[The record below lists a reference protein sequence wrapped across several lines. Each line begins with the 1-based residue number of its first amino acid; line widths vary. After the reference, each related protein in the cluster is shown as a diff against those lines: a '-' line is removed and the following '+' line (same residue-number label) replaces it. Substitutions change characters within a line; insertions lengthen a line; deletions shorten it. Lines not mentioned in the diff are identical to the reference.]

1 MGYVYLITNKISGK
15 KYVGQSIQLDINSRW
30 KCHKKVNKKYV
41 GKILYN
47 AYKKYGIENF
57 DYKIICI
64 CFDEDTDKYE
74 EEYIKKYNTVHP
86 NGYNLLQG
94 GKNRKHNPET
104 LKYLSE
110 IMSGEKHPQYGT
122 KLSEE
127 HKKKISERMKGTGN
141 PNFGKRNHR
150 YGKKFTEEEI
160 QKRLDRYKEHPE
172 TKEKIS
178 NSLKEYYKTCNK
190 QGIKTNG
197 KTVKQYD
204 LDGNFIK
211 EYYSI
216 SEAAR
221 EVNVF
226 RTVISKACIIPHYTA
241 GGYRWTK
248 E

>member
-1 MGYVYLITNKISGK
+1 MGYIYLVTNKINDM
-15 KYVGQSIQLDINSRW
+15 KYVGQSIQDDIYKRW
-30 KCHKKVNKKYV
+30 NGHRSKKRTV
-41 GKILYN
+41 GKVLHN
-47 AYKKYGIENF
+47 AYNKYGIDNF

-94 GKNRKHNPET
+94 GKNRKHNEET
-104 LKYLSE
+104 KRHLSE
-110 IMSGEKHPQYGT
+110 IMSGENHPQYGT

-127 HKKKISERMKGTGN
+127 HKKKISKRMKGPGN

-150 YGKKFTEEEI
+150 SGKKFTEEEI

-172 TKEKIS
+172 TKEQIS
-178 NSLKEYYKTCNK
+178 NSLKKYYKNCYEK
-190 QGIKTNG
+190 GIKTNG

-204 LDGNFIK
+204 LDGNFIR
-211 EYYSI
+211 EYMSI
-216 SEAAR
+216 SEAGRA
-221 EVNVF
+221 VNIHH
-226 RTVISKACIIPHYTA
+226 TVISKACERVNGTS